1 MQFWNQ
7 LNKLREVIIKSPEP
21 EFNKFKP
28 RLKFKPGLKFFKFGL
43 RIYLKFQKK
52 WTKVNFQGN
61 GTIKFITIINMH

>member
-28 RLKFKPGLKFFKFGL
+28 RLKSAKNRFQLSADLNFETLNTIL
-43 RIYLKFQKK
+43 R
-52 WTKVNFQGN
+52 
-61 GTIKFITIINMH
+61 GTDHI